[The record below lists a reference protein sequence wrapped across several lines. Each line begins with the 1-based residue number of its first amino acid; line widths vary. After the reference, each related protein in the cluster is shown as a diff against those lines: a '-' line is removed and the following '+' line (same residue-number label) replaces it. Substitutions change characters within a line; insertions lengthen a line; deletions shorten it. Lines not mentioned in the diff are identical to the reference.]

1 VSFVPGTEGL
11 TVHLTDFGYQM
22 NDSSSSLPDVSPEI
36 RSAIDLF
43 VDFLLLEKG
52 LAENTLHAYRRD
64 IDRYAVLLKTLD
76 IDHLSQITQRE
87 VSALLQLLAELGLE
101 ATSVAR
107 NLTAVRM
114 FHRFLLGEGL
124 MELDPTEHLSPPKSN
139 RKLPQVLN
147 IGEIERL
154 LDGPDLDSPLGLRDR
169 SLLET
174 MYGAGLRVSELLDL
188 ELPNLMFDLGVLRV
202 FGKGSRER
210 IIPIGTQARQW
221 VTRYLEEVRHGL
233 AKPGS
238 DRTCFLNFRG
248 QPLSRMGV
256 WKILRGYVI
265 KAGIRKK
272 VSPHTLRHSF
282 ATHLIEGGADL
293 RAVQEMLGH
302 ADISTTQIYTH
313 MDRAYLME
321 VHKTYHPR
329 S

>member
-1 VSFVPGTEGL
+1 
-11 TVHLTDFGYQM
+11 M
-22 NDSSSSLPDVSPEI
+22 NDSRSSLPDVSPEI
-36 RSAIDLF
+36 RNAIDLF

-64 IDRYAVLLKTLD
+64 IDRYAVLLKGLD
-76 IDHLSQITQRE
+76 IDRLSQITQRE

-124 MELDPTEHLSPPKSN
+124 MELDPTEHLTPPKSN

-147 IGEIERL
+147 IGEIERI

-210 IIPIGTQARQW
+210 IVPIGTQARQW
-221 VTRYLEEVRHGL
+221 VTRYLQEVRHRL
-233 AKPGS
+233 ARPGS

-256 WKILRGYVI
+256 WKILRGYVV
-265 KAGIRKK
+265 KAGIGKK

-313 MDRAYLME
+313 MDREYLME

-329 S
+329 A